1 MLEPGVD
8 HSKAIGTEMRFFSIY
23 HPLASSPK
31 MFRYALEHERYDKGL
46 IRGCRMLIVDFC
58 KGVFFSSLE

>member
-23 HPLASSPK
+23 HPLASCPK
-31 MFRYALEHERYDKGL
+31 LFRYALEHERY
-46 IRGCRMLIVDFC
+46 
-58 KGVFFSSLE
+58 E

>member
-23 HPLASSPK
+23 HPLASCPK
-31 MFRYALEHERYDKGL
+31 MFRSALEHERYDGGL
-46 IRGCRMLIVDFC
+46 LIIDFYFWDL
-58 KGVFFSSLE
+58 FFLC